1 MASTYLRP
9 STTTKRVKLVLTCD
23 NCKDRK
29 VKCDKER
36 PECGTCRKTR
46 RPCSYNYADR
56 TVLMRD
62 QQGLSSLPDS
72 TSLQNQLNYLQGV
85 QFGQLFDETGFLAMA
100 TRVPP
105 GVDVE
110 NFQISG
116 MLTRP
121 LVTVQPGDD
130 TFGNYDGTSVIT
142 TEVLQ
147 NSINIASN
155 IQRPPEQCQYD
166 PTYFINQADF
176 AALIQ
181 QVPKTSEDSEMND
194 LTLSIENLRL
204 YESTRYVGEGSLLM
218 LDDNNDEMIIPLMPE
233 VQDELKPVDDSLKYL
248 PNIETVEQLINL
260 YFKHVH
266 RYFPALRVQV
276 IWDALQN
283 LSKPQHLLL
292 LNCIFF
298 VASPFHDDP
307 DKQDGKIY
315 FDRAEGAAW
324 SYHGIATKMLF
335 ELGLHRKYKNLVF
348 KMEEVERLRNEAFW
362 MTFISENFV
371 STTYGRPNMI
381 DETDCNISVPQV
393 SYDSNLLDDNA
404 RLEIAYINLINLSRI
419 CARVRKY
426 LHAASRL
433 RFLMQDDQNKFQVL
447 DAALASWLHA
457 LPQWLKFDE
466 IVRDPNG
473 TLLNGIGGDM
483 HIFFCTILILLHGR
497 YLRPPDQYPDVPY
510 SADSLAI
517 CMQRAIIIVHCLEIL
532 LSKYPE
538 FFALAVSGPFAINP
552 AKRVFIWHARYDLV
566 ETEDGTIR
574 KSENCRKSEEM
585 LMRLEV
591 IENQISRISR
601 RYDRGRIHYDEGFI
615 NDRPAEWLGMTQHR
629 KKIDRNAIVPR
640 EWESFIADDDKAT
653 RKQYS
658 VIAKKQS
665 GPFMPKR
672 QNSGVYRSTN
682 GNRMHSSS
690 SLITQPL
697 SEEPMN
703 EPNFIFKTD
712 RDFQFSAFQQSSSI
726 NNNMFQD
733 DQFHSSTQP
742 PLPIIQDFSSS
753 PLQQSQSIQ
762 DNIDQVQYSLDVKPN
777 NDMLRTP
784 PQSARLSQWPR
795 SNDGT
800 PALSPTLVSA
810 TANVILT
817 PPPQSD
823 LYIESNDFINNEGLA
838 MLQNSNA
845 QEQMFHDEFV
855 NENNGI
861 GYDDN
866 GDSIFGLGISV
877 STDNYRQE

>member
-1 MASTYLRP
+1 
-9 STTTKRVKLVLTCD
+9 
-23 NCKDRK
+23 RK

-36 PECGTCRKTR
+36 PECGT
-46 RPCSYNYADR
+46 Y
-56 TVLMRD
+56 
-62 QQGLSSLPDS
+62 QQGMSSLPDS
-72 TSLQNQLNYLQGV
+72 TSLENQLNYLQGV

-100 TRVPP
+100 TRLPP

-121 LVTVQPGDD
+121 LVTVQPGDN
-130 TFGNYDGTSVIT
+130 TFGNYVMIT

-181 QVPKTSEDSEMND
+181 QVPKTSEDSEMSD

-218 LDDNNDEMIIPLMPE
+218 LDDNNDERIIPLMPE
-233 VQDELKPVDDSLKYL
+233 GQDELSPVDDSLKYL
-248 PNIETVEQLINL
+248 PNIEIVEQLINL

-283 LSKPQHLLL
+283 ISKPQHLLL

-315 FDRAEGAAW
+315 FDRAE
-324 SYHGIATKMLF
+324 
-335 ELGLHRKYKNLVF
+335 VF

-381 DETDCNISVPQV
+381 DETDCNINVPRI
-393 SYDSNLLDDNA
+393 SYDSNLLDDDA

-447 DAALASWLHA
+447 DAALA
-457 LPQWLKFDE
+457 
-466 IVRDPNG
+466 N
-473 TLLNGIGGDM
+473 
-483 HIFFCTILILLHGR
+483 
-497 YLRPPDQYPDVPY
+497 QYPDVPY
-510 SADSLAI
+510 SSDSLAI

-532 LSKYPE
+532 LSKHPE

-601 RYDRGRIHYDEGFI
+601 RYDRGRIHYDEGF

-682 GNRMHSSS
+682 GNRMHSSC
-690 SLITQPL
+690 SLLTQPL

-712 RDFQFSAFQQSSSI
+712 RDFQFSAFQQPSSI

-742 PLPIIQDFSSS
+742 PPPIIQDFSSS

-762 DNIDQVQYSLDVKPN
+762 DNIDQVQYSLDMKPN

-823 LYIESNDFINNEGLA
+823 LYIESNDFMNNEGLA

-861 GYDDN
+861 GYDDS

-877 STDNYRQE
+877 STDNYRQEQQVHRNETAIGMAKTNHQQVEVTSHSWQATIKTTSTADKRTVE